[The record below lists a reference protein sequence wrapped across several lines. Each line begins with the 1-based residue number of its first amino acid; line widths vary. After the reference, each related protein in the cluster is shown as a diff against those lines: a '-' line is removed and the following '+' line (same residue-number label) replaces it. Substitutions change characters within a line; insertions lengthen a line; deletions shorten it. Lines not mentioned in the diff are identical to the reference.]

1 MLMRVSLAENLACFH
16 LFASLEGGA
25 FSQSSLVVVVRVS
38 ISFLSYLL
46 ADGHMLFWG
55 TVYWLIEHMLFGD
68 WSVG

>member
-25 FSQSSLVVVVRVS
+25 FSQSSLVRVS
-38 ISFLSYLL
+38 FGFLSYLL

-55 TVYWLIEHMLFGD
+55 FVYWLIEYMLFGEFFI
-68 WSVG
+68 G